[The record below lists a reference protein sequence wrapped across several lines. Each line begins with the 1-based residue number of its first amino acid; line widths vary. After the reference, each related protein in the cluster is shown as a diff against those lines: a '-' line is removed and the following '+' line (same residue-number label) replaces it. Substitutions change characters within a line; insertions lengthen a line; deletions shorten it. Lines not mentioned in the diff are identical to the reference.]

1 MVCSE
6 IVSKGRISADK
17 QFVGEDKYQKIIVK
31 DIPNLQYQNATEG
44 KLYSY
49 YVCTNILNYLKY
61 IPFFIKNSRIKFK
74 SRKY

>member
-31 DIPNLQYQNATEG
+31 DIPNLQYQNAIKG
-44 KLYSY
+44 KLYLY
-49 YVCTNILNYLKY
+49 YVYTNVLYLLRY
-61 IPFFIKNSRIKFK
+61 IPFVIRNSKIKF
-74 SRKY
+74 

>member
-31 DIPNLQYQNATEG
+31 DISNLQYQNAIEG
-44 KLYSY
+44 KLRLYS
-49 YVCTNILNYLKY
+49 VFQM
-61 IPFFIKNSRIKFK
+61 FFIC
-74 SRKY
+74 

>member
-31 DIPNLQYQNATEG
+31 DIPNLQYQNVTEG
-44 KLYSY
+44 KLYLY
-49 YVCTNILNYLKY
+49 YVYTNVLYLLRY
-61 IPFFIKNSRIKFK
+61 IPFVIRNSKIKF
-74 SRKY
+74 